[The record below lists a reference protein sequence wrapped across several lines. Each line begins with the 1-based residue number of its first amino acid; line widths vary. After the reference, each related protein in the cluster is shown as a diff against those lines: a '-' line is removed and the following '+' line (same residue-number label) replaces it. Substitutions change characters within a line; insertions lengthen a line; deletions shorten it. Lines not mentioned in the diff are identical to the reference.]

1 MREAVLFVMT
11 MKSVSLNMKET
22 AQAAY
27 AERDT
32 LANHTVSVLI

>member
-1 MREAVLFVMT
+1 MREGVLPVMT
-11 MKSVSLNMKET
+11 MKSASLTMKET

-32 LANHTVSVLI
+32 LAKHAVSVLI